1 MVAQDEETPLLREQ
15 ARNVHGS
22 PETLAES
29 RRGEDGEGF
38 EDDDKANQ
46 RVGRWRGFLIILS
59 MWGLIF
65 LQGKDE
71 IQIQDNMEK
80 EGWRWDENAQS

>member
-15 ARNVHGS
+15 AKNINGS
-22 PETLAES
+22 PGTLAES
-29 RRGEDGEGF
+29 RRGEDGEDF

-71 IQIQDNMEK
+71 VKSNS
-80 EGWRWDENAQS
+80 R